1 MRMET
6 NSSVDNPTTPA
17 SAAWGP
23 FVPGEP
29 VASISEL
36 HPGDLVLERI
46 RKPGFSQPRLHVV
59 EILGGDPSGGNRP
72 LVRARLVEPS
82 DPTQRLRDTP
92 GWFVLWD
99 FYFSEGRTEMFRAVR
114 A

>member
-1 MRMET
+1 MET
-6 NSSVDNPTTPA
+6 EPSVSATTA
-17 SAAWGP
+17 TWGP
-23 FVPGEP
+23 FVPGEA
-29 VASISEL
+29 VASVAEL
-36 HPGDLVLERI
+36 HAGDLVLERI
-46 RKPGFSQPRLHVV
+46 RKPGFPQTRLHVV

-82 DPTQRLRDTP
+82 DTTRRLRDTP

-99 FYFSEGRTEMFRAVR
+99 FYLSEGRTELFRAIR